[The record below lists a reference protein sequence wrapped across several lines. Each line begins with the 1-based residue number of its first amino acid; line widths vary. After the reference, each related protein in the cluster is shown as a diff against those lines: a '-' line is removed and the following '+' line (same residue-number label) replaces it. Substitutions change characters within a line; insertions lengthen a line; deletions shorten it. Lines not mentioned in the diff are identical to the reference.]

1 MSVSLLFSLI
11 FISCL
16 SASFL
21 LYQTWVKNQI
31 YEVDF
36 AWFTLKNAPFQV
48 RIWVDDITSA
58 MFFIVSFISTLV
70 HLFSEAYMKEDTHKG
85 RYFALL
91 GLFTFAMQS
100 LLLTSNLL
108 VIYIFW
114 ELVGFCSYLLI
125 GFWHEKPSA
134 SYAAKKAFLFNRV
147 GDIGLLLAIALI
159 WFYYG
164 TLDIKSLAYCM
175 VGSYS
180 TSPILILIGIGF
192 VAAACAKSA
201 QLPLSVWLPDAMEAP
216 TPVSALI
223 HAATMVVAGIY
234 LLIRVNFLLVPQI
247 QLIVV
252 IIGTLTALLAAFAA
266 LSQTDIKKMLAYSTI
281 SQLGYMMAAVGF
293 GTTQVALFHLLTHA
307 FFKAGLFLSAGVV
320 IHHLHEQDMS
330 RMGGLRKQLPL
341 TFISYSIC
349 AFSLAGLPFFSG
361 FLSKDLILN
370 EAVVWANNYT
380 FFYKLIPLSLFLT
393 SLLTAIYIGKQWS
406 LVFLKTYRGDA
417 VIGFHKLSTP
427 AFLSP
432 HPTLPT
438 GEGKGGAKPKN
449 GYSLNSNHFKS
460 FAFDIP
466 TLVLAVFS
474 LGFIF
479 SSNPFLP
486 EKSWVVSGHISTVNH
501 WITVVST
508 LIASFGLFIGWCL
521 YGCENLQQIV
531 FLKQVFNSRFYK
543 LSYNFF
549 YLDAFYY
556 QIVKSGKKWLAHYS
570 FHFFLID
577 KFHEKSVISWGITL
591 SKRLANFDKYLI
603 DKTVNVTGVSLV
615 TIGLLAAWVDRNV
628 IDGGVR
634 LISVAVGQGGKKLK
648 SIQNGK
654 VQSYFAWAMVGFIML
669 IALVWWQNK

>member
-1 MSVSLLFSLI
+1 MSVSVLFSIL
-11 FISCL
+11 FLSCL

-21 LYQTWVKNQI
+21 LYQTWVEVQV
-31 YEVDF
+31 YESDL
-36 AWFTLKNAPFQV
+36 AWFILKNAPFQV
-48 RIWVDDITSA
+48 RIWVDSTTSA
-58 MFFIVSFISTLV
+58 MFFIVSFISSLV
-70 HLFSEAYMKEDTHKG
+70 HLFSGAYMKEDTRKG

-108 VIYIFW
+108 IIYIFW

-125 GFWHEKPSA
+125 GFWHEKSTA
-134 SYAAKKAFLFNRV
+134 SHAAKKAFLFNRV

-159 WFYYG
+159 WFSFG
-164 TLDIKSLAYCM
+164 TLDLQLLTAKGITDLPFLHL
-175 VGSYS
+175 V
-180 TSPILILIGIGF
+180 LIGIGF
-192 VAAACAKSA
+192 VAATCAKSA

-234 LLIRVNFLLVPQI
+234 LLIRVNFLLVPDI
-247 QLIVV
+247 QLVVV

-266 LSQTDIKKMLAYSTI
+266 LSQTDIKKMLAYSTV

-293 GTTQVALFHLLTHA
+293 GATQVALFHLLTHA
-307 FFKAGLFLSAGVV
+307 FFKAGLFLCAGVV
-320 IHHLHEQDMS
+320 IHYLHEQDMS
-330 RMGGLRKQLPL
+330 KMGGLRKHLPL

-370 EAVVWANNYT
+370 EAVVWAGNYT
-380 FFYKLIPLSLFLT
+380 FFYALIPCSLFLT
-393 SLLTAIYIGKQWS
+393 SLLTAIYIGKQWG
-406 LVFLKTYRGDA
+406 LVFLKTYIGDA
-417 VIGFHKLSTP
+417 FIGFHKLSTP

-432 HPTLPT
+432 HPPLPS
-438 GEGKGGAKPKN
+438 GEDKDGAAKKN
-449 GYSLNSNHFKS
+449 SHSLNSNYFKS
-460 FAFDIP
+460 LAFDVP

-508 LIASFGLFIGWCL
+508 LIASFGLFVGWCL
-521 YGCENLQQIV
+521 HGCENLQQIV
-531 FLKQVFNSRFYK
+531 FFKQVFNSRFYR

-556 QIVKSGKKWLAHYS
+556 QIVKNGR
-570 FHFFLID
+570 
-577 KFHEKSVISWGITL
+577 TL
-591 SKRLANFDKYLI
+591 SKKLANFDNHLI
-603 DKTVNVTGVSLV
+603 DKTVNVLGVGLV
-615 TIGLLAAWVDRNV
+615 TIGLLVAWIDRNV

-634 LISVAVGQGGKKLK
+634 LISAAIGWGGKKLK
-648 SIQNGK
+648 SIQSGK

-669 IALVWWQNK
+669 IALVWWRND